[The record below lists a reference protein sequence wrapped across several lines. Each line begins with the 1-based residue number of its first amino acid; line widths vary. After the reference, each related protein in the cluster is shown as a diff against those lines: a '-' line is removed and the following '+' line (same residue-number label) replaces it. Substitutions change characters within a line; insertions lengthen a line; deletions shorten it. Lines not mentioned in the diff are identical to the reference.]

1 MNENCSSCYKPRA
14 KLKKSGVG
22 AAETCVVKWD
32 INVIEMIIIN
42 FTNMFKFKYICILCQ
57 ICRIHIEIV
66 EFAFL
71 LSIYCLSWP
80 PFWPMFQIMRFFVFS
95 NVWLISATLL
105 GYNIGVLN
113 QSFLKFNLSLPN
125 RRLLTLEWR
134 N

>member
-66 EFAFL
+66 KGDDVKCADFENAF
-71 LSIYCLSWP
+71 
-80 PFWPMFQIMRFFVFS
+80 
-95 NVWLISATLL
+95 IS
-105 GYNIGVLN
+105 
-113 QSFLKFNLSLPN
+113 S
-125 RRLLTLEWR
+125 
-134 N
+134 